1 MTTNPKKIVLIVT
14 GGIAAYKALELVR
27 LLRDGG
33 CDIRVVMTDGA
44 QAFVAPLSF
53 QALSAHPVHTE
64 LLDADAEAGMGHI
77 ELARWGDL
85 VLVAPASAD
94 FIARLAH
101 GLADDLASTLCLATT
116 APLMVAPAMNQQM
129 WLNPATVN
137 NVELLRTRGINVIGP
152 DSGLQACGEMGP
164 GRLVE
169 PARIAEAVA
178 ASHHNPALA
187 GKRIL
192 ITAGPTQEAID
203 PVRYISNR
211 SSGKMGY
218 ALASE
223 AALAGAEVVL
233 ITGPTA
239 LPKPSVELVQVLSA
253 KDMFDAVMEEAP
265 EADIFISAAAVADY
279 TVDEPADEKRK
290 KSATELNLTLS
301 ATRDI
306 LQAVAARKDRPFCVG
321 FAAETQDL
329 AANAKGKL
337 DRKSLDMIAA
347 NDVSD
352 KSIGFDSDN
361 NALSVY
367 WHGGEEHLAVA
378 SKNEIARQLVALIA
392 KRFSAQSEG

>member
-1 MTTNPKKIVLIVT
+1 MTINPKKIVLIVT

-33 CDIRVVMTDGA
+33 SDIRVVMTDGA

-169 PARIAEAVA
+169 PVRIAEAVA
-178 ASHHNPALA
+178 ASHRNPALA
-187 GKRIL
+187 GKRVL

-253 KDMFDAVMEEAP
+253 KDMFDAVMEQAP

-306 LQAVAARKDRPFCVG
+306 LRAVAARKDRPFCVG

-367 WHGGEEHLAVA
+367 WHGGEKHLAVA